1 VYNRET
7 ASNSLMSAA
16 KIPSS
21 TPVAGAFNDRY
32 AVTTYGRQVAFR
44 SLSALLADHDTNG
57 YIDSFVRDRAART
70 TTRVSISSTGAETNA
85 DVGETVISANGRYA
99 AFVTAASTLYPGD
112 VNYRDLFLRDLQ
124 TGEITRINIAPDGS
138 PQTDYPPEYE
148 PSSPSMSADGRF
160 IAFTTGAD
168 NFLPAGYGGNQV
180 FVRDRQAG
188 TTEIVSAPA
197 TSGREYAITG
207 YTSISADG
215 RFVAFDS
222 NSANLAPAGS
232 SGYSQVYVRDRQT
245 GQLTLVSHSATG
257 VGVGGDE
264 PVISA
269 DGRHVVFSSDSP
281 NLVTGDTNGATDIFD
296 FNLQTGV
303 ITRVSMAANGAQGND
318 DSGAPALSG
327 SGRYIVFSSYAENLV
342 ATDENHQPDIF
353 VRDMQTGATKLV
365 SLTTAGEQANDGSYY
380 PAISADG
387 LTIVFS
393 SRATNLVAADNNG
406 AGDVFVRRVTN

>member
-1 VYNRET
+1 
-7 ASNSLMSAA
+7 
-16 KIPSS
+16 
-21 TPVAGAFNDRY
+21 
-32 AVTTYGRQVAFR
+32 
-44 SLSALLADHDTNG
+44 
-57 YIDSFVRDRAART
+57 
-70 TTRVSISSTGAETNA
+70 
-85 DVGETVISANGRYA
+85 
-99 AFVTAASTLYPGD
+99 
-112 VNYRDLFLRDLQ
+112 
-124 TGEITRINIAPDGS
+124 
-138 PQTDYPPEYE
+138 
-148 PSSPSMSADGRF
+148 
-160 IAFTTGAD
+160 
-168 NFLPAGYGGNQV
+168 
-180 FVRDRQAG
+180 
-188 TTEIVSAPA
+188 
-197 TSGREYAITG
+197 
-207 YTSISADG
+207 
-215 RFVAFDS
+215 
-222 NSANLAPAGS
+222 
-232 SGYSQVYVRDRQT
+232 VYVRDRQT